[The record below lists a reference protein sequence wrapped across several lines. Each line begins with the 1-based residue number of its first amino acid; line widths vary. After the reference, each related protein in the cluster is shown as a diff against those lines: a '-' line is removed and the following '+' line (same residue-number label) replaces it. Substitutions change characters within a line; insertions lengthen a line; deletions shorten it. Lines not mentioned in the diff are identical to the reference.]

1 MSSAEAQARYLLA
14 LAARAYSDEQM
25 RLVSNAHI
33 EEGEGFMELQRALA
47 ELPPQQV
54 ANILENL
61 EANPSLLNDGTLDEL
76 GKILG
81 ISRVDGGYVP
91 IEERKDQ

>member
-1 MSSAEAQARYLLA
+1 
-14 LAARAYSDEQM
+14 
-25 RLVSNAHI
+25 
-33 EEGEGFMELQRALA
+33 MELQRALA